1 MANKQYTSDNIK
13 VLNDIEHIQLRSGM
27 YIGEANDPRSLLS
40 EMFDNA
46 MDEVSAGHSPELIV
60 EVDTKENR
68 YCVTDF
74 GRGIPHG
81 KKKLENGEEKE
92 VVEVLMTIANSGG
105 KFDNNSYNYSAGLN
119 GVGMT
124 VTNALSET
132 FEIITRRNGK
142 YVRARTHGSAQVE
155 LERGKFDGP
164 SGTTA
169 YFIPNKKY
177 FHSVKIPR
185 DFILS
190 RCRIASAL
198 GFRARCVID
207 GEAQDTNCTIF
218 DLIKEE
224 DSKIV
229 TYIDIPAIEAKND
242 VGESMKVALRYTSD
256 TKDRYFGYTNLLA
269 NYLGGTHVQC
279 LSKAVISSWETLINK
294 YKNLRP
300 VVELKPS
307 DYLVGLRG
315 VCAVF
320 ISHPEF
326 SSQTKEKLV
335 VNKAYFDSLME
346 AFSKSLVKYLTDNI
360 DVAQQLIKRFEE
372 YRIAQNALLS
382 RKEISSLI
390 KINEDSGDNIRRR
403 SVVSKLVECTSRK
416 RDDTELF
423 IVEGDSAMG
432 PYLYVRD
439 KATQAVLPIRGKI
452 LNTTYKDLKEVIQN
466 KEICDIA
473 NSIGCGIGA
482 QCDASKSRYER
493 VIISADADPDGLQI
507 NCLVLAVFINLFPDM
522 VKQGR
527 VYVSLPPLYCWGKSA
542 KDYGWCN
549 KVEDIPV
556 TAKDVHRFKGLGEMN
571 DDQLYYFLVDKNT
584 RNVLQIE
591 YPSDIDE
598 FNKILG
604 TSEGKGSLLKDLGI
618 ILNSDSVV
626 FKNPELNTEQRKTIE
641 DIKTKIAEVAKKVEF
656 TPAPENV
663 VVNVSIETPKEK
675 KVAKKSTP
683 KKTKTESKP
692 EPTKGNLFAGLFD

>member
-27 YIGEANDPRSLLS
+27 YIGEANDPRSLFS

-68 YCVTDF
+68 YSVTDF

-81 KKKLENGEEKE
+81 KKKLDNGEEKE

-132 FEIITRRNGK
+132 FEIITHRNGK
-142 YVRARTHGSAQVE
+142 YVHAITHGSAEVE
-155 LERGKFDGP
+155 LKRGKFNGPDGTYA
-164 SGTTA
+164 S
-169 YFIPNKKY
+169 FIPNKKY
-177 FHSVKIPR
+177 FHSVKIPHE
-185 DFILS
+185 FILS

-198 GFRARCVID
+198 GFRAKCIID
-207 GEAQDTNCTIF
+207 GEAKNTDCTIF

-224 DSKIV
+224 DSKIS
-229 TYIDIPAIEAKND
+229 TYVDIPTIEVKNEA
-242 VGESMKVALRYTSD
+242 GESMKAALRYTSD

-269 NYLGGTHVQC
+269 NYLGGTHIKC
-279 LSKAVISSWETLINK
+279 LSNTVSSAWEALIAK

-300 VVELKPS
+300 AVDLKPS

-320 ISHPEF
+320 ISKPEF

-346 AFSKSLVKYLTDNI
+346 AFSKSLIKYLTENI

-372 YRIAQNALLS
+372 YRIAQNAWLNQ
-382 RKEISSLI
+382 KELSSLI
-390 KINEDSGDNIRRR
+390 KVNEDSGDNIRRR

-549 KVEDIPV
+549 KVEDIPSS
-556 TAKDVHRFKGLGEMN
+556 AKDVHRFKGLGEMN
-571 DDQLYYFLVDKNT
+571 NDQLEYFLVDKNT

-618 ILNSDSVV
+618 ILSSETPRFN
-626 FKNPELNTEQRKTIE
+626 NPELTIKQVKDVEVVGPTLIAKEPVPVEKASKSKKKTE
-641 DIKTKIAEVAKKVEF
+641 
-656 TPAPENV
+656 
-663 VVNVSIETPKEK
+663 
-675 KVAKKSTP
+675 P
-683 KKTKTESKP
+683 KKTKIESKP
-692 EPTKGNLFAGLFD
+692 EPIKGNLFAGLFD

>member
-27 YIGEANDPRSLLS
+27 YIGEANDARSLFS

-46 MDEVSAGHSPELIV
+46 MDEVAAGHSTELIV
-60 EVDTKENR
+60 DVDTKENR
-68 YCVTDF
+68 YTVHDF

-81 KKKLENGEEKE
+81 KKTLENGEEKE
-92 VVEVLMTIANSGG
+92 VVEILMTVANSGG

-132 FEIITRRNGK
+132 FMIRTRRKGK
-142 YVRARTHGSAQVE
+142 YVQATTHGSAEVE
-155 LERGKFDGP
+155 LLRGKTSEHDGT
-164 SGTTA
+164 SA
-169 YFIPNKKY
+169 SFIPNKKY
-177 FHSVKIPR
+177 FHSAKIPHE
-185 DFILS
+185 FIIT
-190 RCRIASAL
+190 RCKIASAL

-207 GEAQDTNCTIF
+207 GEEINTNCTIF

-229 TYIDIPAIEAKND
+229 TYVDIPAIEVTNEA
-242 VGESMKVALRYTSD
+242 GESMKVALRYTSD
-256 TKDRYFGYTNLLA
+256 TKDRYFGYTNLLS
-269 NYLGGTHVQC
+269 NYLGGTHIQC
-279 LSKAVISSWETLINK
+279 LSKTVQATWENLIAK

-300 VVELKPS
+300 SVDLKAS

-315 VCAVF
+315 ICAVF
-320 ISHPEF
+320 IAHPEF

-335 VNKAYFDSLME
+335 VNKAYFDELMT
-346 AFSKSLVKYLTDNI
+346 AFSKAFTKYLTNNI
-360 DVAQQLIKRFEE
+360 DIAQQLIKRFEE

-390 KINEDSGDNIRRR
+390 KINEDTGDNIRRR
-403 SVVSKLVECTSRK
+403 SVVSKLVECTSKK
-416 RDDTELF
+416 RDGTELF

-493 VIISADADPDGLQI
+493 IIISADADPDGLQI

-527 VYVSLPPLYCWGKSA
+527 VFVSLPPLYCWGKSA
-542 KDYGWCN
+542 ADYGWCN
-549 KVEDIPV
+549 HVEDIPS

-571 DDQLYYFLVDKNT
+571 DDQLFYFLVNKDT

-618 ILNSDSVV
+618 ICVTTHLTYDNPKPEVV
-626 FKNPELNTEQRKTIE
+626 SAPAPAKSSKTTAKKE
-641 DIKTKIAEVAKKVEF
+641 KTTIKAAKPNKQVAK
-656 TPAPENV
+656 PAQKAAV
-663 VVNVSIETPKEK
+663 
-675 KVAKKSTP
+675 
-683 KKTKTESKP
+683 
-692 EPTKGNLFAGLFD
+692 GDLFAGLFD

>member
-1 MANKQYTSDNIK
+1 MSNKQYTSDNIK

-27 YIGEANDPRSLLS
+27 YIGEANDPRSLFS

-46 MDEVSAGHSPELIV
+46 MDEVSAGHSTELIV
-60 EVDTKENR
+60 NVDTKTNCYTVR
-68 YCVTDF
+68 DF

-81 KKKLENGEEKE
+81 KKTLENGEEKE
-92 VVEVLMTIANSGG
+92 VVEVLMTVANSGG

-124 VTNALSET
+124 VTNALSEVFT
-132 FEIITRRNGK
+132 IRTCRKGK
-142 YVRARTHGSAQVE
+142 YVEATTHGSADVT
-155 LERGKFDGP
+155 LSRGKTDEHD
-164 SGTTA
+164 GTTA
-169 YFIPNKKY
+169 TFIPNSKY
-177 FHSVKIPR
+177 FHSVKIPC
-185 DFILS
+185 DFIMS

-198 GFRARCVID
+198 GFRARCIID
-207 GEAQDTNCTIF
+207 GDEQDTACTIF

-224 DSKIV
+224 DSKIA
-229 TYIDIPAIEAKND
+229 TYVDIPTIEVQNQD
-242 VGESMKVALRYTSD
+242 GESMKVALRYTSD

-269 NYLGGTHVQC
+269 NYLGGTHIQC
-279 LSKAVISSWETLINK
+279 LSKTIVNTWENLLAK

-300 VVELKPS
+300 TVDLKPS

-315 VCAVF
+315 ICAVF
-320 ISHPEF
+320 ISKPEF

-346 AFSKSLVKYLTDNI
+346 AFSKSLTKYLVSNI
-360 DVAQQLIKRFEE
+360 EVAQQLLKRFEE

-527 VYVSLPPLYCWGKSA
+527 VFVSLPPLYCWGKSE

-549 KVEDIPV
+549 RVEDIPS

-571 DDQLYYFLVDKNT
+571 DDQLYYFLVNKDT

-604 TSEGKGSLLKDLGI
+604 TSEGKGSLLKDIGI
-618 ILNSDSVV
+618 IKTATNMTFDNPVKFVKETIVEATPVV
-626 FKNPELNTEQRKTIE
+626 KAAPVKKARTA
-641 DIKTKIAEVAKKVEF
+641 TKKK
-656 TPAPENV
+656 A
-663 VVNVSIETPKEK
+663 
-675 KVAKKSTP
+675 
-683 KKTKTESKP
+683 
-692 EPTKGNLFAGLFD
+692 EPTTGSATKKDNITTGNLFAGLFD

>member
-1 MANKQYTSDNIK
+1 
-13 VLNDIEHIQLRSGM
+13 
-27 YIGEANDPRSLLS
+27 
-40 EMFDNA
+40 
-46 MDEVSAGHSPELIV
+46 
-60 EVDTKENR
+60 
-68 YCVTDF
+68 
-74 GRGIPHG
+74 
-81 KKKLENGEEKE
+81 
-92 VVEVLMTIANSGG
+92 
-105 KFDNNSYNYSAGLN
+105 
-119 GVGMT
+119 
-124 VTNALSET
+124 
-132 FEIITRRNGK
+132 
-142 YVRARTHGSAQVE
+142 
-155 LERGKFDGP
+155 
-164 SGTTA
+164 
-169 YFIPNKKY
+169 
-177 FHSVKIPR
+177 
-185 DFILS
+185 
-190 RCRIASAL
+190 
-198 GFRARCVID
+198 
-207 GEAQDTNCTIF
+207 
-218 DLIKEE
+218 
-224 DSKIV
+224 
-229 TYIDIPAIEAKND
+229 
-242 VGESMKVALRYTSD
+242 MKVALRYTSD

-269 NYLGGTHVQC
+269 NYLGGTHIQC
-279 LSKAVISSWETLINK
+279 LSKAVISAWDTLITK

-300 VVELKPS
+300 VVDLKPS
-307 DYLVGLRG
+307 DYLVGMRG

-346 AFSKSLVKYLTDNI
+346 AFSKSLVKYFISNI
-360 DVAQQLIKRFEE
+360 EVAQQLIKRFEE

-432 PYLYVRD
+432 PYLCVRD

-493 VIISADADPDGLQI
+493 IIISADADPDGLQI

-527 VYVSLPPLYCWGKSA
+527 VYVSLPPLYCWGKSE

-549 KVEDIPV
+549 KVEDIPD

-571 DDQLYYFLVDKNT
+571 DSQLYYFLVDKNT
-584 RNVLQIE
+584 RNIMQIE
-591 YPSDIDE
+591 YPSDLDE

-604 TSEGKGSLLKDLGI
+604 TSEGKGDLLKELGI
-618 ILNSDSVV
+618 ILANHKKV
-626 FKNPELNTEQRKTIE
+626 FDNPSINEIKKEDAIE
-641 DIKTKIAEVAKKVEF
+641 PKAPKKKAKDIKKAVKSVNTKNSE
-656 TPAPENV
+656 PA
-663 VVNVSIETPKEK
+663 
-675 KVAKKSTP
+675 A
-683 KKTKTESKP
+683 
-692 EPTKGNLFAGLFD
+692 GNLFAGLFD

>member
-1 MANKQYTSDNIK
+1 MATQYTSDNIK

-27 YIGEANDPRSLLS
+27 YIGEANDPRSLFS

-46 MDEVSAGHSPELIV
+46 MDEVSAGHSTELVV

-68 YCVTDF
+68 YTVHDF

-81 KKKLENGEEKE
+81 KKKLDNGEEKE
-92 VVEVLMTIANSGG
+92 VVEILMTVANSGG
-105 KFDNNSYNYSAGLN
+105 KFDNSSYNYSAGLN

-132 FEIITRRNGK
+132 FTIRTRRSGK
-142 YVRARTHGSAQVE
+142 FVEATTHGSADVE
-155 LERGKFDGP
+155 LRRGKTQELH
-164 SGTTA
+164 GTSA
-169 YFIPNKKY
+169 SFIPNKKF
-177 FHSVKIPR
+177 FHSDKIPL

-190 RCRIASAL
+190 RCRIATAL
-198 GFRARCVID
+198 GFKARCIVD
-207 GEAQDTNCTIF
+207 GEEQKTDSTIF
-218 DLIKEE
+218 DLIKED
-224 DSKIV
+224 DSKIA
-229 TYIDIPAIEAKND
+229 TYVDIPVIEVKNSQ
-242 VGESMKVALRYTSD
+242 GESMKVALRYTSD

-279 LSKAVISSWETLINK
+279 LAKAISGAWDTLTTK
-294 YKNLRP
+294 YKNLKP
-300 VVELKPS
+300 AVELKPS

-320 ISHPEF
+320 ISNPEF

-335 VNKAYFDSLME
+335 VNKAYFDGLMD
-346 AFSKSLVKYLTDNI
+346 AFSKSLVKYLTSNI
-360 DVAQQLIKRFEE
+360 EVAQQLLKRFEE
-372 YRIAQNALLS
+372 YRNAQNALLS

-403 SVVSKLVECTSRK
+403 SVVSKLVECTSKK

-439 KATQAVLPIRGKI
+439 KVTQAVLPIRGKI

-482 QCDASKSRYER
+482 QCDATKSRYDR

-527 VYVSLPPLYCWGKSA
+527 VYISLPPLYCWGKSV

-549 KVEDIPV
+549 KVEDIPS

-618 ILNSDSVV
+618 ILSNEVRTFDNSMAKIKSIKTVEETKTKV
-626 FKNPELNTEQRKTIE
+626 KKTIE
-641 DIKTKIAEVAKKVEF
+641 KKPAKAQIKVSEKIPAKKSV
-656 TPAPENV
+656 T
-663 VVNVSIETPKEK
+663 EK
-675 KVAKKSTP
+675 KVIEAKP
-683 KKTKTESKP
+683 VQV
-692 EPTKGNLFAGLFD
+692 NLFAGLFD

>member
-1 MANKQYTSDNIK
+1 MSKQYTSDNIK

-27 YIGEANDPRSLLS
+27 YIGEANDPRSLFS

-46 MDEVSAGHSPELIV
+46 MDEVSAGHSTELIA
-60 EVDTKENR
+60 EIDAKENR
-68 YCVTDF
+68 YTVHDF

-81 KKKLENGEEKE
+81 LKKLDNGEEKE

-132 FEIITRRNGK
+132 FTIRTRRSGK
-142 YVRARTHGSAQVE
+142 YVEATTHGSADVE
-155 LERGKFDGP
+155 LKRGKTQEH
-164 SGTTA
+164 SGTSA
-169 YFIPNKKY
+169 SFIPNKKY
-177 FHSVKIPR
+177 FHSVKIPH
-185 DFILS
+185 DFIVN
-190 RCRIASAL
+190 RCKIASAL
-198 GFRARCVID
+198 GFRARCIID
-207 GEAQDTNCTIF
+207 NEEVDTNCTIF

-224 DSKIV
+224 DSKIA
-229 TYIDIPAIEAKND
+229 TYVDIPTIEVQND
-242 VGESMKVALRYTSD
+242 AGESMKVALRYTSD
-256 TKDRYFGYTNLLA
+256 TKDRYFGYTNLLS
-269 NYLGGTHVQC
+269 NYLGGTHIQC
-279 LSKAVISSWETLINK
+279 LSKAIQSTWEALINK
-294 YKNLRP
+294 YKNLKP
-300 VVELKPS
+300 TVDLKPS

-320 ISHPEF
+320 ISRPEF

-335 VNKAYFDSLME
+335 VNKAYFDSLMD
-346 AFSKSLVKYLTDNI
+346 AFSKSLTKYLTNNI
-360 DVAQQLIKRFEE
+360 DVAQQLLKRFEE

-493 VIISADADPDGLQI
+493 IIISADADPDGLQI

-527 VYVSLPPLYCWGKSA
+527 VFVSLPPLYCWGKSS

-549 KVEDIPV
+549 KVEDIPA
-556 TAKDVHRFKGLGEMN
+556 TAKDVHRFKG
-571 DDQLYYFLVDKNT
+571 
-584 RNVLQIE
+584 
-591 YPSDIDE
+591 
-598 FNKILG
+598 
-604 TSEGKGSLLKDLGI
+604 
-618 ILNSDSVV
+618 
-626 FKNPELNTEQRKTIE
+626 
-641 DIKTKIAEVAKKVEF
+641 
-656 TPAPENV
+656 
-663 VVNVSIETPKEK
+663 
-675 KVAKKSTP
+675 
-683 KKTKTESKP
+683 
-692 EPTKGNLFAGLFD
+692 

>member
-1 MANKQYTSDNIK
+1 MSNKQYTSDNIK

-27 YIGEANDPRSLLS
+27 YIGEATDARSLFS

-46 MDEVSAGHSPELIV
+46 MDEVAAGHSTELIV
-60 EVDTKENR
+60 DVDTKENR
-68 YCVTDF
+68 YTVHDF

-81 KKKLENGEEKE
+81 KKTLENGEEKE
-92 VVEVLMTIANSGG
+92 VVEILMTVANSGG

-132 FEIITRRNGK
+132 FMIRTRRKGK
-142 YVRARTHGSAQVE
+142 YVQATTHGSAEVE
-155 LERGKFDGP
+155 LVRGKTSEHDGT
-164 SGTTA
+164 SA
-169 YFIPNKKY
+169 SFIPNKKY
-177 FHSVKIPR
+177 FHSVKIPHE
-185 DFILS
+185 FIIT
-190 RCRIASAL
+190 RCKIASAL

-207 GEAQDTNCTIF
+207 GEEINTNCTIF

-229 TYIDIPAIEAKND
+229 TYVDIPTIEVTNEA
-242 VGESMKVALRYTSD
+242 GESMKVALRYTSD
-256 TKDRYFGYTNLLA
+256 TKDRYFGYTNLLS
-269 NYLGGTHVQC
+269 NYLGGTHIQC
-279 LSKAVISSWETLINK
+279 LSKTVQATWENLIAK

-300 VVELKPS
+300 TVDLKPS

-315 VCAVF
+315 ICAVF
-320 ISHPEF
+320 IAHPEF

-335 VNKAYFDSLME
+335 VNKNYFEDLMN
-346 AFSKSLVKYLTDNI
+346 AFNKALTKYLTNNI
-360 DVAQQLIKRFEE
+360 ETAQQLIKRFEE

-390 KINEDSGDNIRRR
+390 KINEDTGDNIRRR
-403 SVVSKLVECTSRK
+403 SVVSKLVECTSKK
-416 RDDTELF
+416 RDGTELF

-452 LNTTYKDLKEVIQN
+452 LNTTYKDIKEVIQN

-493 VIISADADPDGLQI
+493 IIISADADPDGKQI

-527 VYVSLPPLYCWGKSA
+527 VFVSLPPLYCWGKSV

-549 KVEDIPV
+549 RVEDIPA

-571 DDQLYYFLVDKNT
+571 DDQLYYFLVDKDT
-584 RNVLQIE
+584 RNVLQID

-618 ILNSDSVV
+618 IKATTAIT
-626 FKNPELNTEQRKTIE
+626 FEKPIIE
-641 DIKTKIAEVAKKVEF
+641 EPVAEKPVETKKSSKKVTKSKKPVE
-656 TPAPENV
+656 APQP
-663 VVNVSIETPKEK
+663 IKAQT
-675 KVAKKSTP
+675 A
-683 KKTKTESKP
+683 
-692 EPTKGNLFAGLFD
+692 GDLFAGLFE

>member
-1 MANKQYTSDNIK
+1 MTKQYTSENIR

-27 YIGEANDPRSLLS
+27 YIGEANDPRSLFS

-46 MDEVSAGHSPELIV
+46 MDEVSAGHSTELIV
-60 EVDTKENR
+60 DIDTKENR
-68 YCVTDF
+68 YTVHDF

-81 KKKLENGEEKE
+81 KKKLDNGEEKE
-92 VVEVLMTIANSGG
+92 VVEILMTVANSGG
-105 KFDNNSYNYSAGLN
+105 KFDNNSYKYSAGLN

-132 FEIITRRNGK
+132 FTIRTRRKGK
-142 YVRARTHGSAQVE
+142 FIKATTHGTADVE
-155 LERGKFDGP
+155 LEKGKTTEHDGT
-164 SGTTA
+164 SA
-169 YFIPNKKY
+169 SFIPNKKY
-177 FHSVKIPR
+177 FHSTKIPQ
-185 DFILS
+185 DFILN
-190 RCRIASAL
+190 RCKIASAL
-198 GFRARCVID
+198 GFRARCIID
-207 GEAQDTNCTIF
+207 GEEQKTNCTIY

-224 DSKIV
+224 DSKIS
-229 TYIDIPAIEAKND
+229 TYVDIPTIEVKND
-242 VGESMKVALRYTSD
+242 AGESMKVALRYTSD

-269 NYLGGTHVQC
+269 NYLGGTHIQC
-279 LSKAVISSWETLINK
+279 LSKTIISAWETLLNK
-294 YKNLRP
+294 HKNLKP
-300 VVELKPS
+300 TIDLKPS
-307 DYLVGLRG
+307 DYLIGLRG
-315 VCAVF
+315 ICAVF
-320 ISHPEF
+320 IAHPEF

-335 VNKAYFDSLME
+335 VNKAYFDSLMD
-346 AFSKSLVKYLTDNI
+346 AFSKSLIKYLTANI
-360 DVAQQLIKRFEE
+360 EVAQQLIKRFEE

-549 KVEDIPV
+549 KVEDIPA

-584 RNVLQIE
+584 RNVMQIE

-604 TSEGKGSLLKDLGI
+604 TSEGKGNLLKDLGV
-618 ILNSDSVV
+618 ILNNETRTFITPNKLEKSA
-626 FKNPELNTEQRKTIE
+626 
-641 DIKTKIAEVAKKVEF
+641 KIAPEKPVKSAKKA
-656 TPAPENV
+656 T
-663 VVNVSIETPKEK
+663 K
-675 KVAKKSTP
+675 KPKKSV
-683 KKTKTESKP
+683 KP
-692 EPTKGNLFAGLFD
+692 AKEAKPTIDKSVQANLFAGLFD

>member
-1 MANKQYTSDNIK
+1 MSKQYTSDNIK

-27 YIGEANDPRSLLS
+27 YIGEANDPRALFS

-46 MDEVSAGHSPELIV
+46 MDEVSAGHSTELV
-60 EVDTKENR
+60 VDVDTKENR
-68 YCVTDF
+68 YTVHDF

-81 KKKLENGEEKE
+81 KKKLESGEEKE
-92 VVEVLMTIANSGG
+92 VIEVLMTVANSGG

-132 FEIITRRNGK
+132 FTVRSRRSGK
-142 YVRARTHGSAQVE
+142 FVEVTTHGSAETKLRKGKTEE
-155 LERGKFDGP
+155 LH
-164 SGTTA
+164 GTSA
-169 YFIPNKKY
+169 SFIPNKKY
-177 FHSVKIPR
+177 FHSVKIPH
-185 DFILS
+185 DFIIN
-190 RCRIASAL
+190 RCKIASAL
-198 GFRARCVID
+198 GFRARCIID
-207 GEAQDTNCTIF
+207 NEEVKTNCTIF

-229 TYIDIPAIEAKND
+229 TYVDIPTIDVKNAL
-242 VGESMKVALRYTSD
+242 GESMKVALRYTSD
-256 TKDRYFGYTNLLA
+256 TKDRYFGYTNLLS

-279 LSKAVISSWETLINK
+279 LSKTIAATWETFLNR

-300 VVELKPS
+300 AVDLKPS

-315 VCAVF
+315 ICAVF
-320 ISHPEF
+320 ISSPEF

-335 VNKAYFDSLME
+335 VNKNYFDELMST
-346 AFSKSLVKYLTDNI
+346 FSKSLIKYLTANVE
-360 DVAQQLIKRFEE
+360 VAQQLVKRFEE

-390 KINEDSGDNIRRR
+390 KVNEDSGDNIRRR

-416 RDDTELF
+416 REDTELF

-527 VYVSLPPLYCWGKSA
+527 VYVSLPPLYCWGKSV

-549 KVEDIPV
+549 RVEDIPD

-584 RNVLQIE
+584 RNVMQID

-604 TSEGKGSLLKDLGI
+604 TSEGKGNLLKDLGI
-618 ILNSDSVV
+618 ILSNETKV
-626 FKNPELNTEQRKTIE
+626 FTNPEALTAADKPEKAATKAKAERKKPVA
-641 DIKTKIAEVAKKVEF
+641 KTK
-656 TPAPENV
+656 
-663 VVNVSIETPKEK
+663 
-675 KVAKKSTP
+675 
-683 KKTKTESKP
+683 KP
-692 EPTKGNLFAGLFD
+692 EPVSANLFEGLFD